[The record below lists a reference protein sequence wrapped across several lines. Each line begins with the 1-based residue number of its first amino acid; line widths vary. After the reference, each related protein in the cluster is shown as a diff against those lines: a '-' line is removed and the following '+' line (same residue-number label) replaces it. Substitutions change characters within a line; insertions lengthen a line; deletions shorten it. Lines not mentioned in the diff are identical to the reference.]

1 MSFVICF
8 SGCKNHS
15 ISGARISDWSD
26 YFENNFILIFFNLSI
41 NQQIMA
47 TFKSSDTT
55 INYNVYGNGS
65 IHLLFVHGS
74 YIDQTYWTEQ
84 VKYFEKEFSVITL
97 DLAGHGKSGKER
109 KNWSIER
116 LADEVVNLIKELDL
130 ENVILIGH
138 SLGSDVNLIAA
149 SKFFE
154 PIIGFV
160 IIDNFKNAATP
171 LPAEFENQV
180 DTILENLKKDFPGTN
195 EQYARMALLT
205 DKTSPEITD
214 KIVAAYRNAYEPM
227 GQATMPEVFELY
239 KIEKK
244 LLPALN
250 LKIYLVNVNYMPT
263 NPAALKVHALNGF
276 ELKEIGGTC
285 HFPMLENPKILNESL
300 GEVFQEILGD
310 RTNPD

>member
-1 MSFVICF
+1 
-8 SGCKNHS
+8 
-15 ISGARISDWSD
+15 
-26 YFENNFILIFFNLSI
+26 
-41 NQQIMA
+41 MA
-47 TFKSSDTT
+47 TFKSNDTT
-55 INYNVYGNGS
+55 IDYNIYGNGS
-65 IHLLFVHGS
+65 VNLLFVHGS

-84 VKYFEKEFSVITL
+84 VKYFENEFSIITL

-109 KNWSIER
+109 ENWSIEG
-116 LADEVVNLIKELDL
+116 LADDVVNLIKALDL

-160 IIDNFKNAATP
+160 IIDNFKNVATP

-180 DTILENLKKDFPGTN
+180 DTILENLKKDFAGTN

-205 DKTSPEITD
+205 DKTSPQITD
-214 KIVAAYRNAYEPM
+214 KIVAAYRNTYEPM

-239 KIEKK
+239 KTEKK
-244 LLPALN
+244 LLPDLN

-263 NPAALKVHALNGF
+263 NQEALKENAPYGF
-276 ELKEIGGTC
+276 EVKEIDGTC
-285 HFPMLENPKILNESL
+285 HFPMLENPEILNESL
-300 GEVFQEILGD
+300 AEVFQEILGD
-310 RTNPD
+310 RTNLD